1 MTTPATIT
9 IPARL
14 EYLPKCIDFISS
26 YAGEQGFSGKR
37 LNEIELAAEE
47 AVVNIFNYAY
57 KASRGEVKITCKVD
71 ETKFIIEIADTGVP
85 FNVLSIADPD
95 IKSNIMERR
104 EGGLGIFLIKKFVD
118 DIQYRRE
125 DDVNKLTFIFIKE
138 LNKVK

>member
-1 MTTPATIT
+1 MTPPATIT
-9 IPARL
+9 IPAIL

-26 YAGEQGFSGKR
+26 YAREYGFSGKR

-57 KASRGEVKITCKVD
+57 KDKRGEVKITCKAD
-71 ETKFIIEIADTGVP
+71 ETKFVMEIEDTGTP
-85 FNVLSIADPD
+85 FNVLSVADPD
-95 IKSNIMERR
+95 ITSNIMERR
-104 EGGLGIFLIKKFVD
+104 EGGLGILLIKKYVD

-138 LNKVK
+138 LNKAK